1 MREVESMSTKPL
13 DTQVGGNHY
22 KQFKIQ
28 PIVFCQANKIPYCES
43 NVIKY
48 VCRWRDKGGIEDLK
62 KAIHNIQM
70 VIQIEEL
77 GDKE

>member
-1 MREVESMSTKPL
+1 MSTKPL